1 MDKKTI
7 LLIEDDSMD
16 ARLTLKAFKK
26 SNIDLNFILMA
37 YNGKQAMD
45 YLLFKGEFDNQEI
58 SFIPDL
64 ILLDLK
70 LPEYDGFEVLKQIR
84 KSKHTKVIPVV
95 VFSSSDQ
102 KSDIDKSYQLGAN
115 SFVQKPIN
123 FEEFISSV
131 ELISKFWLLLNKTAK

>member
-1 MDKKTI
+1 MSKKTI
-7 LLIEDDSMD
+7 LLIEDDTTD

-26 SNIDLNFILMA
+26 SNINFNFVLMA

-45 YLLFKGEFDNQEI
+45 YLLFKGEFKNQEI

-70 LPEYDGFEVLKQIR
+70 LPQYSGFEVLKQIR
-84 KSKHTKVIPVV
+84 ASEHTKMVPVV
-95 VFSSSDQ
+95 VFTSSNNRE
-102 KSDIDKSYQLGAN
+102 DIIKSYQLGAN

-123 FEEFISSV
+123 FEEFIESV
-131 ELISKFWLLLNKTAK
+131 KLTLKFWLLVNKV